1 MQGRDVSRPCAFL
14 SRPNMADQKDQPRP
28 ANQLNIEI
36 SEEVADGI
44 YSNLAI
50 ITHSNSEFV
59 VDFVRVMPGVPKAK
73 VKARVLLTPQHA
85 KRLMRAMAD
94 NIQKFEQAHGPI
106 RETEMPEIPMNFGGP
121 TAQA

>member
-1 MQGRDVSRPCAFL
+1 MTDEKAKG
-14 SRPNMADQKDQPRP
+14 
-28 ANQLNIEI
+28 NQLNIEI

-59 VDFVRVMPGVPKAK
+59 LDFVRVMPGVPKAK
-73 VKARVLLTPQHA
+73 VRARVLLTPQHA
-85 KRLMRAMAD
+85 KRLMRALVD
-94 NIQKFEQAHGPI
+94 NLQKFEQVHGVI